1 MTPLDAPL
9 GAEVH
14 GFDFAMH
21 VDHAVRSRLVAA
33 IDDHLVLLFRNG
45 DAPPTNQQ
53 VADLCSAIGPL
64 RPTLADKSRLPDQ
77 PGINRV
83 SNRDAD
89 GVVGTGGS
97 GTVTWHSDL
106 SFQPP
111 LIEFLYL
118 DALVIPGLGGDTK
131 FVNLCAAHAALPAV
145 TRARIDDIAV
155 KYRLRD
161 GLDFSGYFKASDPGS
176 LFQETV
182 VSLVQRNPRTGR
194 KSVWPNTGPDFAVDM
209 LGFDPAPGRAL
220 LAELLEHCT
229 RDEFVYRHVWRRGD
243 AVLWLNT
250 QTMHERE
257 AFPDEHERVL
267 RHVNILG
274 TTDRRQVSRGTA
286 GHGQGSAAS
295 GFSSVQYS
303 PSNGALP

>member
-14 GFDFAMH
+14 GFDFATH
-21 VDHAVRSRLVAA
+21 VDHAVRDRLVAA

-83 SNRDAD
+83 SNRDAH

-131 FVNLCAAHAALPAV
+131 FVNLCAAYAALPVA

-194 KSVWPNTGPDFAVDM
+194 KSVWPNTGPDFAVDV
-209 LGFDPAPGRAL
+209 LGFDPAAGGAL

-274 TTDRRQVSRGTA
+274 TTDPHQVAA
-286 GHGQGSAAS
+286 GAA
-295 GFSSVQYS
+295 GYV
-303 PSNGALP
+303 